1 MDPHKFTRSTSAVQ
15 IKNDGSSKKRKLEED
30 DLRGPTGPRGPVGL
44 TGPRGKTGDTGP
56 QGIQGIQGIQGERG
70 PQGDSWEPTEDNT
83 ITGTQTFQKATTEK
97 AVIFQNSSS
106 GDTETASITGGGEL
120 TASSVVITTGGT
132 LTTPNADITAAG
144 QVTASSV
151 QTSTITS
158 TEDVIVKLDSDTN
171 SAENSD
177 PPVHNKFKIQSN
189 TGDDTNFSDK
199 FTVDETGAVTCAS
212 ITDGNITL
220 PAFDT
225 IVNHVDTA
233 TTRTVTIGDADYTG
247 QLKLTSNG
255 TSTNDAINV
264 INGTTRVVRMKT
276 NGVLDLGASL
286 FAGKLSLDDAS
297 GTKSTLLSGDID
309 RIHDLEETEDVTFA
323 GLTLTD
329 LATDGDGYV
338 KVTNGALSGG
348 NTDVVEISGAQTI
361 TGLKTIE
368 DTELRLKN
376 DSVNTDVKLRV
387 TSNSVDQ
394 LKIYANGRVDSKV
407 IYINDQI
414 RSNDDIN
421 FIMDY
426 NGSSDANDDSSVT
439 RFKTYDRTLSG
450 YKTLMQLNEEAQ
462 LKIGYVGDGS
472 NAGKAGKLVLSDGAS
487 SSESTATLTK
497 AKIDILG
504 TTADSS
510 NNGLMSTTHYDY
522 LNVTTAGTAEAS
534 KAIILDSSGDISGL
548 GNVEAEDLTLG
559 ALPLNACAHYL
570 TTAGCSNNAT
580 QLFGNGNLLRYNVS
594 GSTLSPSKTLRLGSI
609 THSNIM
615 TVRIGSA
622 SSLKLNLAS
631 TTYSGVYRVQFQ
643 LELRYNGENPSPGLP
658 FTAHGRFNV
667 GILVKYNNTSVDC
680 VGSTYDC
687 EYGRFVDDDT
697 PNRMILKLD
706 FCVNMDATSKEISF
720 HTYFDGNPRTTGSI
734 INSAETENPN
744 LFAFHSTHIAWT
756 YLGPA
761 E

>member
-1 MDPHKFTRSTSAVQ
+1 
-15 IKNDGSSKKRKLEED
+15 
-30 DLRGPTGPRGPVGL
+30 VGL

-368 DTELRLKN
+368 DTELRL
-376 DSVNTDVKLRV
+376 
-387 TSNSVDQ
+387 
-394 LKIYANGRVDSKV
+394 
-407 IYINDQI
+407 
-414 RSNDDIN
+414 
-421 FIMDY
+421 
-426 NGSSDANDDSSVT
+426 
-439 RFKTYDRTLSG
+439 
-450 YKTLMQLNEEAQ
+450 
-462 LKIGYVGDGS
+462 
-472 NAGKAGKLVLSDGAS
+472 
-487 SSESTATLTK
+487 
-497 AKIDILG
+497 
-504 TTADSS
+504 
-510 NNGLMSTTHYDY
+510 
-522 LNVTTAGTAEAS
+522 
-534 KAIILDSSGDISGL
+534 
-548 GNVEAEDLTLG
+548 
-559 ALPLNACAHYL
+559 
-570 TTAGCSNNAT
+570 
-580 QLFGNGNLLRYNVS
+580 
-594 GSTLSPSKTLRLGSI
+594 
-609 THSNIM
+609 
-615 TVRIGSA
+615 
-622 SSLKLNLAS
+622 
-631 TTYSGVYRVQFQ
+631 
-643 LELRYNGENPSPGLP
+643 
-658 FTAHGRFNV
+658 
-667 GILVKYNNTSVDC
+667 
-680 VGSTYDC
+680 
-687 EYGRFVDDDT
+687 
-697 PNRMILKLD
+697 
-706 FCVNMDATSKEISF
+706 
-720 HTYFDGNPRTTGSI
+720 
-734 INSAETENPN
+734 
-744 LFAFHSTHIAWT
+744 
-756 YLGPA
+756 
-761 E
+761 